1 MKLYD
6 CRMAPNPRRA
16 RIFIAEK
23 RIDLDTEQVDILA
36 GENLREPYLSVNPRG
51 LLPTLQLDDGT
62 CIDEVTAICQYLE
75 ALYPTP
81 NLLGRT
87 ARERAR
93 VESAQRKAEFDGM
106 IAGSEVFRNQHA
118 DFAQRSIPGGPG
130 QDIPAIP
137 GLIVRGRQTIGR
149 FHAWLERTLADSEFL
164 VGELFSLADVTA
176 LCAVDFHRWVD
187 ISLPE
192 TNVHTRRWYAA
203 VTARPSAAA

>member
-23 RIDLDTEQVDILA
+23 RIDLATEQIDILA

-51 LLPTLQLDDGT
+51 LLPTLMLDDGT
-62 CIDEVTAICQYLE
+62 CLDEVTAICRYLE
-75 ALYPTP
+75 ELYPMP

-87 ARERAR
+87 ARERAL
-93 VESAQRKAEFDGM
+93 VASAQRKAEFEGM
-106 IAGSEVFRNQHA
+106 IAGSEVFRNQHEK
-118 DFAQRSIPGGPG
+118 FAQRSIPGAPD
-130 QDIPAIP
+130 QQIPAIP
-137 GLIVRGRQTIGR
+137 ALIERGRQTIGR
-149 FHAWLERTLADSEFL
+149 FHAWLERTLSDSEFL
-164 VGELFSLADVTA
+164 VGDIFSLADITA

-187 ISLPE
+187 IPLPASS
-192 TNVHTRRWYAA
+192 VHTQRWYAA